1 MVADFE
7 YTIPRLKTQATNAQ
21 ATNAQATNAQA
32 TNAQATSG
40 RIPVDRAGEL

>member
-32 TNAQATSG
+32 TSG